1 MKKILQTLIILG
13 CFHSASAQIVT
24 ARTIANFGIEADLG
38 ANFYNNA
45 ETQAADDWFNRRTS
59 GTGKGVID
67 TTGAA
72 AIVAAYFTNP
82 ASRKFSFSRRM
93 AFPAFTIVNN
103 RLLLDAAF
111 YRDFHGVDSTVF
123 ASGSN
128 KNGMSPADWTS
139 PIAQTIPDKNDI
151 LEAMIH
157 VRRAG
162 PFVTDSL
169 WLFAGVSLENIS
181 GNRFFDFEL
190 YQTDIAYDKANGK
203 FVGYGPD
210 AGHTSWE
217 FDAAGFI
224 KKPGDVIFTSEFSSS
239 SISLVEARIWVHRSA
254 LNIVPATFL
263 WGGQFDGA
271 GTGSDYGYANIKPKT
286 AGNFYTGLQTTVPL
300 TWAGHFQVVR
310 DNDAVVTDY
319 IPGQYLEFSVN
330 LSKLGIEPANYNGD
344 ACDAA
349 FIRVVVK
356 TRSSTSFTAE
366 LKDFVAPFKFF
377 DYPAVEAYTELTYFC
392 GVMPQVQLD
401 VINPNPNSTY
411 VWSTNNGNIVGSNLG
426 PSININA
433 PGTYYVRQKLN
444 INCPI
449 SSIDSITIIFSPE
462 CGVLDVNI
470 TSLLATA
477 SGNYNTL
484 QWMAS
489 NNEQAAQY
497 ELEYSTNNKMFYS
510 LGMVPAGN
518 LVGDASFQFRHRS
531 GLVNADVIFYR
542 VKVTGKNGAS
552 TYSNVTTLRKS
563 NTGTK
568 DALVFPNP
576 SNGALWLSYLASKK
590 EIADVHIYDS
600 YGKLEVSSKM
610 VLNTGE
616 NLVKLPGLFNKAPGT
631 YLVKIKTPTGV
642 SITQKILLL
651 K

>member
-1 MKKILQTLIILG
+1 MKTILQTLIILS
-13 CFHSASAQIVT
+13 CFNSVSGQIT
-24 ARTIANFGIEADLG
+24 SARTVANFGVDADLG

-45 ETQAADDWFNRRTS
+45 QTQAADDWFNNRTS

-67 TTGAA
+67 TSGASA
-72 AIVAAYFTNP
+72 LVAAYFTNP

-103 RLLLDAAF
+103 RLLLDAAY
-111 YRDFHGVDSTVF
+111 YRDYHGMDSTVF

-128 KNGMSPADWTS
+128 KNGMSPGNWTS
-139 PIAQTIPDKNDI
+139 PVAQSIPDKNDI

-169 WLFAGVSLENIS
+169 WLFAGVSLENIT

-190 YQTDIAYDKANGK
+190 YQTNIAYDKSTGK

-217 FDAAGFI
+217 FDAGGNI

-239 SISLVEARIWVHRSA
+239 AISLVEARIWVHKTA
-254 LNIVPATFL
+254 LNIVPASFI
-263 WGGQFDGA
+263 WGGQFDGD
-271 GTGSDYGYANIKPKT
+271 GSGANYGYANIKPKT

-300 TWAGHFQVVR
+300 TWAGHFRVVR

-349 FIRVVVK
+349 FIKVVVK

-377 DYPAVEAYTELTYFC
+377 DYPAVEAYSYLTYYC
-392 GVMPQVQLD
+392 GVMPEIDLS
-401 VINPNPNSTY
+401 VINPNINSTY
-411 VWSTNNGNIVGSNLG
+411 VWSTSNGNIVGSNVG
-426 PSININA
+426 PVIKINA
-433 PGTYYVRQKLN
+433 PGTYYVNQKLN
-444 INCPI
+444 TNCPV
-449 SSIDSITIIFSPE
+449 SSTDSITIIFSPS
-462 CGVLDVNI
+462 CAVLDVNI
-470 TSLLATA
+470 TSLQALVSNNYNYLSWTA
-477 SGNYNTL
+477 SF
-484 QWMAS
+484 
-489 NNEQAAQY
+489 NEQAASY
-497 ELEYSTNNKMFYS
+497 ELEYSTNNKTFTS
-510 LGMVPAGN
+510 LGSLKAGDN
-518 LVGDASFQFRHRS
+518 TGNVNFAFRHLS
-531 GLVNADVIFYR
+531 KAISADVIFYR

-552 TYSNVTTLRKS
+552 NYSNVTILRTS
-563 NTGTK
+563 NTTRK

-576 SNGALWLSYLASKK
+576 TTGVLWLRYLATKK
-590 EIADVHIYDS
+590 EIADVLIYNNQGS
-600 YGKLEVSSKM
+600 LEVNSKL

-616 NLVKLPGLFNKAPGT
+616 NLLKLPLLSGKAPGT
-631 YLVKIKTPTGV
+631 YLVKIKTSSGV
-642 SITQKILLL
+642 DIIQKILLL
-651 K
+651 